1 MSSIKVTRDNVTR
14 KIHVEETSS
23 WEDVAQRI
31 SEVFKL
37 DAKFLMLTY
46 EDCDNDVITL
56 STITE
61 LWEAIREGVKK
72 FDLSAEQ
79 APSMLDTTIE
89 MTMTTEYDKD
99 MDSEDEKI
107 ADVVRRTVSAREP
120 DYYTDSGKR
129 AINIER
135 GAPGTLKKRKSV
147 ESYWLAFLES
157 HGLERTWDP
166 EGPSIEMCAAFM
178 HFIAETSV
186 GKNDEVI
193 SAVWF
198 YSVFETFLHLVSKY
212 FAYSHYATS
221 QQKEPFTKCTIFF
234 VD

>member
-1 MSSIKVTRDNVTR
+1 
-14 KIHVEETSS
+14 
-23 WEDVAQRI
+23 
-31 SEVFKL
+31 
-37 DAKFLMLTY
+37 
-46 EDCDNDVITL
+46 
-56 STITE
+56 
-61 LWEAIREGVKK
+61 
-72 FDLSAEQ
+72 
-79 APSMLDTTIE
+79 
-89 MTMTTEYDKD
+89 

-198 YSVFETFLHLVSKY
+198 YSVFETFLHLVSK
-212 FAYSHYATS
+212 FLHIHAMPRH
-221 QQKEPFTKCTIFF
+221 TKRNPSSNVQFFF
-234 VD
+234 VDRGKM